1 MVSICKRKC
10 FFAIFL
16 ILGTWACQVTSR
28 ELQEPS
34 MSARHE
40 QWMATYGKVYADA
53 AEKER
58 RFEIFK
64 DNVEYIESFNTAGN
78 TPYKLSVN
86 KFADL
91 TNEELKVARNG
102 YRRPL

>member
-1 MVSICKRKC
+1 MVLICKRQC
-10 FFAIFL
+10 FIAFIL
-16 ILGTWACQVTSR
+16 ILGTWAYEVASR

-40 QWMATYGKVYADA
+40 QWMATFGKVYADA

-64 DNVEYIESFNTAGN
+64 DNVEYIESFNIAGN
-78 TPYKLSVN
+78 KP
-86 KFADL
+86 
-91 TNEELKVARNG
+91 
-102 YRRPL
+102 